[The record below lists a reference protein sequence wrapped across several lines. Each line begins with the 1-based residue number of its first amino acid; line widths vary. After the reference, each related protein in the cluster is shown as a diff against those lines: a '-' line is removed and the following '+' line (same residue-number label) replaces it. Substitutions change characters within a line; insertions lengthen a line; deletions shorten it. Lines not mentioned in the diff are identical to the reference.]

1 MRSDLQAVREYR
13 LYERQLERS
22 EMLKM
27 AGKKA
32 ASFMEYVKN
41 T

>member
-1 MRSDLQAVREYR
+1 MRSDLQAVREYID
-13 LYERQLERS
+13 YMKDIERS